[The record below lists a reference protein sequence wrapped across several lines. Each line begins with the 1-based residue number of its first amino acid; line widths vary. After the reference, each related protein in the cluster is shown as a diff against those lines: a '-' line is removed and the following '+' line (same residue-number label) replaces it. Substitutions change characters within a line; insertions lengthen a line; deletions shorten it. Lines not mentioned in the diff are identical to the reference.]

1 MRTYKISLSID
12 ELVDELPDKDAAN
25 IEQARILEAEYDN
38 NTIDITII
46 TNEKDNREHS
56 WCEPTVYDDGYFN
69 YLKKN
74 YVKNMN

>member
-1 MRTYKISLSID
+1 MRIYKISLSID

-46 TNEKDNREHS
+46 ANEKDNHEYS

-69 YLKKN
+69 YLKEN
-74 YVKNMN
+74 YVNTI